1 MSRLHGNKRYFQ
13 LLLDP
18 ERAEVIDQEA
28 AREKVRATALIREW
42 IYEKLASLNHVRTP
56 RN

>member
-28 AREKVRATALIREW
+28 ARKKVRATALIREW